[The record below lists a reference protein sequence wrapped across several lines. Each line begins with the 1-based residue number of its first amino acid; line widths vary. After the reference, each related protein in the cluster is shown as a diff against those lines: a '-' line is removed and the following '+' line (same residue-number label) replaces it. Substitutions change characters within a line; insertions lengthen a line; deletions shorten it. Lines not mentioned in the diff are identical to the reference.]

1 MSAKTVLISGAS
13 VAGPALAYWLDRYGF
28 QVTVVERGPALR
40 LGGQAIDFKGQTQL
54 TVLERMGVRD
64 EIFRRQTGRTDLRFL
79 DPSGQPLATLTGE
92 FLGGD
97 VEILRGDLS
106 AIFYERAA
114 GRCQYLFGDSVTALT
129 QTAGGVRVEF
139 ENAPA
144 ATFDLVVGCDGVHS
158 AVRRLAFGP
167 ERDYVRHLGYYYAV
181 AGAPGWGMRADRPQ
195 RGVAH
200 GWNTPGRLAVKGGSK
215 ASHLYLFAAPELE
228 YDRRDVAAQ
237 RRLVAERFAAV
248 GGEVPGMLAE
258 LPGLDGFYLDSMSQV
273 RMKGQYTAGRVA
285 LVGDSAYG
293 NTLGGV
299 GTGLAVVGAYV
310 LAGEL
315 AIAGGD
321 HTVGYA
327 RYNEIMRRYAKIAG
341 QSNAGRFLAPRT
353 ALGIRGRNWFIGS
366 RAFGLMM
373 KYAGNAS
380 NDIDLQDYPS
390 LVAAGPARNS

>member
-28 QVTVVERGPALR
+28 QVTVVERAATLR
-40 LGGQAIDFKGQTQL
+40 PGGQAIDFKGRTQL
-54 TVLERMGVRD
+54 TVLERMGVRE
-64 EIFRRQTGRTDLRFL
+64 EIFRRQTGRTDLQFL
-79 DPSGQPLATLTGE
+79 DPSGRQLAVMTGE

-106 AIFYERAA
+106 AVFYERAA
-114 GRCQYLFGDSVTALT
+114 GRCQYLFGDSITALT
-129 QTAGGVRVEF
+129 ETADGVDVEF

-144 ATFDLVVGCDGVHS
+144 RTFDLVVGCDGVHS

-167 ERDYVRHLGYYYAV
+167 ERDYVHHLGYYYAV
-181 AGAPGWGMRADRPQ
+181 AGAPAWGMQADRPQ
-195 RGVAH
+195 RSVAQA
-200 GWNTPGRLAVKGGSK
+200 WNAPGRLAVKGGSK
-215 ASHLYLFAAPELE
+215 ASHLYIFAAPQLD
-228 YDRRDVAAQ
+228 YDRHDVAVQRRDVAAQ
-237 RRLVAERFAAV
+237 FAAV

-258 LPGLDGFYLDSMSQV
+258 LPGLDDFYLDSMSQV
-273 RMKGQYTAGRVA
+273 RMKAQYTAGRVA

-315 AIAGGD
+315 ALAGGD
-321 HTVGYA
+321 HTVAYT

-353 ALGIRGRNWFIGS
+353 ALGIRARNWFLGS

-373 KYAGNAS
+373 KYADNAA
-380 NDIDLQDYPS
+380 NDIELQDYPS
-390 LVAAGPARNS
+390 LVAAA